1 MKNLKKLLSY
11 LLENIDDE
19 IESLNPLTRLIMNY
33 IDSVDE
39 IETAA
44 EENNTQ
50 KVESLITKYVNI
62 YIPFEEI
69 QKAAGIVK
77 NQQEFN
83 DKIDNAIGDAT
94 EFVVDYYG
102 GLDFEGINE
111 GVQEEKG
118 YRGPKKYKKVV
129 GSGKNKKTVRYG
141 AKGYSIAPG
150 TSKGDSYC
158 ARSYGQM
165 KDHPSAAK
173 DANSPLRLSRKKW
186 KCSGKRSRKD

>member
-1 MKNLKKLLSY
+1 MSNYNIKNVLNFLLH
-11 LLENIDDE
+11 ENIQTDFTKNTAIPVLQKAFGEEGFDTLADFDQYVDDAKYDE
-19 IESLNPLTRLIMNY
+19 RALESLKLKVRNILDNKFFP
-33 IDSVDE
+33 D
-39 IETAA
+39 IE
-44 EENNTQ
+44 EE
-50 KVESLITKYVNI
+50 LVNR
-62 YIPFEEI
+62 
-69 QKAAGIVK
+69 IV
-77 NQQEFN
+77 N
-83 DKIDNAIGDAT
+83 DLLKDPSISEA
-94 EFVVDYYG
+94 Y
-102 GLDFEGINE
+102 
-111 GVQEEKG
+111 K
-118 YRGPKKYKKVV
+118 GPKKYKKVV